1 MWSFWHTIKECRNQ
15 DTTCTEKEETRVQ
28 EEKNKYS
35 ATTKKFNLSV
45 IYICNVVEPNPMKN
59 CTLCWHPID
68 GQLDHQI
75 FVWHQSLVCI
85 LAIAIF
91 KQSQVKLVG
100 RRENFLFHK
109 MCWVP
114 RFVVKW
120 EIHSFPNSANWNKF
134 IHNFIS
140 SYSLHRRVSN
150 TQT

>member
-1 MWSFWHTIKECRNQ
+1 MSQPGHHMYQKRRNYS
-15 DTTCTEKEETRVQ
+15 TRRK
-28 EEKNKYS
+28 KNKYS
-35 ATTKKFNLSV
+35 ATTKNFNLSV

-91 KQSQVKLVG
+91 KQSQTCG
-100 RRENFLFHK
+100 QA
-109 MCWVP
+109 
-114 RFVVKW
+114 W
-120 EIHSFPNSANWNKF
+120 ELPFTQDVLGSTFCCQMRNTLISNINRTNSANWNKF

-140 SYSLHRRVSN
+140 SYCLHRWLSN
-150 TQT
+150 TLT